1 MAHTLF
7 CCTRAEGIWKSGYS
21 WIKLDIALP
30 GDVRM
35 HYWQYTPFPRRKNL
49 QSRWRILWCGVGVG
63 GCKGWARSPW
73 VEECMAEEV
82 CGGTNY
88 AQIAPHMGL
97 DVTNN

>member
-1 MAHTLF
+1 MVMTKEFGFLF
-7 CCTRAEGIWKSGYS
+7 LLLVCSMECE
-21 WIKLDIALP
+21 
-30 GDVRM
+30 
-35 HYWQYTPFPRRKNL
+35 PRCMLAQVKCFMCV
-49 QSRWRILWCGVGVG
+49 QVGVG

-73 VEECMAEEV
+73 VEECMADEV